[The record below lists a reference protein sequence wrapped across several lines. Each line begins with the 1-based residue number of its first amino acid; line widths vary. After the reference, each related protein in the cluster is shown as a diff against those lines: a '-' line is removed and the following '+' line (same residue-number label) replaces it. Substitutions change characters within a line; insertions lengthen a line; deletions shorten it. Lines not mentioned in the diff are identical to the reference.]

1 MVDTGA
7 DVNAITY
14 GMLIDHQLES
24 QKIRLEEPL
33 VLDLAVGKFEC
44 KEQVLID
51 WMGKGNAE
59 HDTSTFYV
67 LPRGEANIT
76 HRVILSK
83 EWLKQ
88 RDLLY
93 DEDERQGLKPLI
105 SGRQSVCMQFES
117 PSVLAKMSH
126 WLIVTTTNR
135 RLRKSQGSSNANRLS
150 MTGLLHQRQ
159 KTLTRRK
166 RGRKSKR
173 ARPQVLHVQRTP

>member
-14 GMLIDHQLES
+14 GMLIDQQLES

-93 DEDERQGLKPLI
+93 DEDERQGLKPLM
-105 SGRQSVCMQFES
+105 SGRQSVCTRFES

-135 RLRKSQGSSNANRLS
+135 HLRKSQGSGNANRL
-150 MTGLLHQRQ
+150 
-159 KTLTRRK
+159 
-166 RGRKSKR
+166 
-173 ARPQVLHVQRTP
+173 